1 MNGKEERKAA
11 MRVFAVVGTLAA
23 GIDLA
28 VSLIEA
34 GQIEAAK
41 IVLRESKQ
49 EAADMLEETK

>member
-34 GQIEAAK
+34 GQVEAAK
-41 IVLRESKQ
+41 IVLRKSKE
-49 EAADMLEETK
+49 EAAAMLEERR

>member
-1 MNGKEERKAA
+1 

-34 GQIEAAK
+34 GMTEAAK

-49 EAADMLEETK
+49 EAGDMLEERTK

>member
-1 MNGKEERKAA
+1 

-34 GQIEAAK
+34 GMTEAAK

-49 EAADMLEETK
+49 EAVAMMKQEAAVMLEERTN

>member
-1 MNGKEERKAA
+1 MNGKEERKTA

-34 GQIEAAK
+34 GQTEAAK
-41 IVLRESKQ
+41 IVLLESKE
-49 EAADMLEETK
+49 EAAIMLDGRE